1 MARFVWPMG
10 KTAAPA
16 VEGDD
21 GDVWAA
27 ASGQRWKGTTAASGR
42 RRKGTTA
49 ACATRGGVRR
59 RGGGEGERSKGTT
72 AERRHAGSQG
82 GARRRGGPR
91 RSGGGSDGAW
101 ERASDMRI
109 CRCGDGLNAAEARCA
124 AEMAHAE

>member
-27 ASGQRWKGTTAASGR
+27 ASGQRWKGTTAASRGGGGRGR
-42 RRKGTTA
+42 RRRAPRGEE
-49 ACATRGGVRR
+49 RGGEEEERGSEARGRR
-59 RGGGEGERSKGTT
+59 RSGATQR
-72 AERRHAGSQG
+72 

-91 RSGGGSDGAW
+91 RSGGGNDDTW
-101 ERASDMRI
+101 ESASDLRI
-109 CRCGDGLNAAEARCA
+109 CRCGDGLNAAEAGCA
-124 AEMAHAE
+124 AEMAQAE

>member
-27 ASGQRWKGTTAASGR
+27 ASGQRWKGTTAAEGDDGGVRHAGRSEEEERGSEARGR
-42 RRKGTTA
+42 RRSG
-49 ACATRGGVRR
+49 AT
-59 RGGGEGERSKGTT
+59 
-72 AERRHAGSQG
+72 QG

-91 RSGGGSDGAW
+91 RSGGGNDDDW
-101 ERASDMRI
+101 ESASDLRI
-109 CRCGDGLNAAEARCA
+109 CRCGDGLNAAEAGCA
-124 AEMAHAE
+124 AEMAQAE